1 MKMTFALK
9 GEENRTRTVGE
20 WYMNGYLSRGGESKQ
35 KHEIFCYSSVSEY
48 LVDFLFLFYFLFES
62 LFVS

>member
-1 MKMTFALK
+1 
-9 GEENRTRTVGE
+9 
-20 WYMNGYLSRGGESKQ
+20 MNGYVSTGGESKL